1 MTCFKSTD
9 RYNII
14 IAARTK
20 TGQVPE
26 RPDRAMPKIVDH
38 DTQRAKFAKAAMS
51 LIARHGLEGVT
62 MRAVA
67 AEAGLSY
74 GSLFH
79 YFNSKDELLMQAV
92 RHSTSLQ
99 TRRVNEYTSQ
109 YSGLK
114 ALEHLLC
121 DDAIISESSRDDWM
135 VWLTFLYKAALQ
147 ESFAAMH
154 AELIDGWLA
163 RILRLLEDAQQAGE
177 IREELDVGFEA
188 MGVWAYSAGLGQ
200 LGLLHADLL
209 TVELQKQ
216 LISAYLDKLRAG

>member
-1 MTCFKSTD
+1 
-9 RYNII
+9 
-14 IAARTK
+14 
-20 TGQVPE
+20 
-26 RPDRAMPKIVDH
+26 MPKIVDH
-38 DTQRAKFAKAAMS
+38 DSQRVKFAEAAMS

-79 YFNSKDELLMQAV
+79 YFDSKDELLMHAV

-99 TRRVNEYTSQ
+99 TRRVNEYSSQ
-109 YSGLK
+109 YSGMK

-121 DDAIISESSRDDWM
+121 DDTIINESSRDDWM

-147 ESFAAMH
+147 TSFAEMH

-163 RILRLLEDAQQAGE
+163 RITRLLEDAQQAGE
-177 IREELDVGFEA
+177 IDKELDVGIEA
-188 MGVWAYSAGLGQ
+188 MAVWAYSAGLGQ
-200 LGLLHADLL
+200 FSLLHPRLL
-209 TVELQKQ
+209 PVERQKQ
-216 LISAYLDKLRAG
+216 LIHSYLEKLRGV

>member
-1 MTCFKSTD
+1 
-9 RYNII
+9 
-14 IAARTK
+14 
-20 TGQVPE
+20 
-26 RPDRAMPKIVDH
+26 MPKIVDH
-38 DTQRAKFAKAAMS
+38 DRQRVKFAEAAMS

-79 YFNSKDELLMQAV
+79 YFNSKDELLMHAV

-99 TRRVNEYTSQ
+99 TKRVNEYASR

-121 DDAIISESSRDDWM
+121 DDAIITESTRDDWM

-147 ESFAAMH
+147 ASFATAY
-154 AELIDGWLA
+154 AELIDGWQA
-163 RILRLLEDAQQAGE
+163 RIAGLLQDAQQAGE
-177 IREELDVGFEA
+177 INSELDVSFEA
-188 MGVWAYSAGLGQ
+188 MAIWAYSAGIGQ
-200 LGLLHADLL
+200 LSLLHPDLL
-209 TVELQKQ
+209 PVELQKQ
-216 LISAYLDKLRAG
+216 LISAYLEKLRAD

>member
-1 MTCFKSTD
+1 
-9 RYNII
+9 
-14 IAARTK
+14 
-20 TGQVPE
+20 
-26 RPDRAMPKIVDH
+26 MPKVVDH
-38 DTQRAKFAKAAMS
+38 DLQRAKFAEAAMS

-62 MRAVA
+62 MRAAA

-79 YFNSKDELLMQAV
+79 YFSSKDELLMHAV

-99 TRRVNEYTSQ
+99 TKRVNEYTSQ

-121 DDAIISESSRDDWM
+121 DDAIISESSRDDGM

-147 ESFAAMH
+147 TSFAKIY

-163 RILRLLEDAQQAGE
+163 RITRLLEDAQQAGE
-177 IREELDVGFEA
+177 ISGNLDVGFEA
-188 MGVWAYSAGLGQ
+188 MAIWAYSAGLGQ
-200 LGLLHADLL
+200 LGLLHAELL
-209 TVELQKQ
+209 PVDLQKQ
-216 LISAYLDKLRAG
+216 LISAYLEKLRER

>member
-1 MTCFKSTD
+1 
-9 RYNII
+9 
-14 IAARTK
+14 
-20 TGQVPE
+20 
-26 RPDRAMPKIVDH
+26 MPKVVDH
-38 DTQRAKFAKAAMS
+38 DIQRMKFAEAAMS

-79 YFNSKDELLMQAV
+79 YFSSKDELLMHAV

-99 TRRVNEYTSQ
+99 TKRVNEYTSQ

-147 ESFAAMH
+147 TSFAKIY

-163 RILRLLEDAQQAGE
+163 RITRLLEDAQQAGE
-177 IREELDVGFEA
+177 ISGNLDVGFEA
-188 MGVWAYSAGLGQ
+188 MAIWAYSAGLGQ
-200 LGLLHADLL
+200 LGLLHAELL
-209 TVELQKQ
+209 PVDLQKQ
-216 LISAYLDKLRAG
+216 LISAYLEKLRER